1 MVRYNRLIL
10 YVSTIL
16 MIIGIVILISSTT
29 LFIMSTME
37 DNRRDKIGA
46 DITLVGTVDRFEEVR
61 EEVYTPMF
69 IYEFKGS
76 KYEIGS
82 EYIVCETEKE
92 ALSHKDVTVRLNS
105 ITGEAYIEECRNL
118 KGQFYSM
125 EKMSDRSL
133 IYASIG
139 AVLLIAS
146 FICMVKFIEK

>member
-1 MVRYNRLIL
+1 MVKCRRIIL

-16 MIIGIVILISSTT
+16 MIVGIIILISSTT

-46 DITLVGTVDRFEEVR
+46 DITLVGTVDRFEEIR
-61 EEVYTPMF
+61 EEDYTPIF

-125 EKMSDRSL
+125 ENLSNRSL
-133 IYASIG
+133 ICTGIG
-139 AVLLIAS
+139 AILLIAS

>member
-46 DITLVGTVDRFEEVR
+46 DITLVGTVDRFEEIR
-61 EEVYTPMF
+61 EEDYTPIF

-82 EYIVCETEKE
+82 EYIVCKTEEE